1 MRQLRP
7 GGGSTT
13 GIANH
18 SSEITD
24 DENGLVTQV
33 LKLPQL
39 SQDDTVAKM
48 NV

>member
-7 GGGSTT
+7 GGGATT

-24 DENGLVTQV
+24 DENGLVTQI